1 MNVRAVDGFAAARTS
16 GRSCMSYASKFDLS
30 GRIALVTG
38 AGQGIGEACA
48 TALAESGAHVHVTDL
63 NGERARVAA
72 DRLLERGLKAE
83 AHELDVTSTAQLDAL
98 AAKLPALHIVV
109 ANAGIASNT
118 PAEEVS
124 DEEWDRVIGIN
135 LTGVFKTN
143 RAFGRKML
151 EAGRGSIV
159 NIGSMS
165 GDIVNVPQP
174 QCHYNASKAG
184 VHHLTKSL
192 AVEWALRGVR
202 VNAVAPTYIETPLLS
217 GLEDK
222 RGMVDRWIDLTPM
235 QRMGQPDEIASVVL
249 FLASDASSLMTGSIV
264 TADAGYT
271 SI

>member
-1 MNVRAVDGFAAARTS
+1 
-16 GRSCMSYASKFDLS
+16 MSYMSKFDLA
-30 GRIALVTG
+30 GRSALVTG
-38 AGQGIGEACA
+38 AGQGIGEATA
-48 TALAESGAHVHVTDL
+48 TALAEAGAGVHVTDL
-63 NGERARVAA
+63 NGDRARSAA
-72 DRLLERGLKAE
+72 DKLTARGLKAWS
-83 AHELDVTSTAQLDAL
+83 HQLDVTSTAALDAL
-98 AAKLPALHIVV
+98 AGQLPALDVLV

-135 LTGVFKTN
+135 LTGVFKTC

-151 EAGRGSIV
+151 SAGRGSII

-165 GDIVNVPQP
+165 ADIVNIPQP

-202 VNAVAPTYIETPLLS
+202 VNAVAPTYIKTPLLD
-217 GLEDK
+217 GVKDDHAML
-222 RGMVDRWIDLTPM
+222 DRWIDLTPM
-235 QRMGQPDEIASVVL
+235 KRLGQPDEIASVVL
-249 FLASDASSLMTGSIV
+249 FLASDASSLMTGSV
-264 TADAGYT
+264 VSADAGYT

>member
-1 MNVRAVDGFAAARTS
+1 
-16 GRSCMSYASKFDLS
+16 MSYMSQFELT
-30 GRIALVTG
+30 GRLALVTG

-48 TALAESGAHVHVTDL
+48 TALAEAGARVIVTDL
-63 NGERARVAA
+63 DPARAEAA
-72 DRLLERGLKAE
+72 AQRIAARGLQAE
-83 AHELDVTSTAQLDAL
+83 SRPLDVTRTDQLDAL
-98 AAKLPALHIVV
+98 AGELPPLDVLV
-109 ANAGIASNT
+109 CNAGIASNT

-124 DEEWDRVIGIN
+124 DAEWDRVIGIN
-135 LTGVFKTN
+135 LTGVFKTC

-151 EAGRGSIV
+151 GAGKGSIV

-165 GDIVNVPQP
+165 ADIVNTPQP

-184 VHHLTKSL
+184 VHHLTRSL

-202 VNAVAPTYIETPLLS
+202 VNAVAPTYIETPLLAN
-217 GLEDK
+217 LEDQ

-235 QRMGQPDEIASVVL
+235 KRMGQPREIASVVL

>member
-1 MNVRAVDGFAAARTS
+1 
-16 GRSCMSYASKFDLS
+16 MSYLAKFDLS

-48 TALAESGAHVHVTDL
+48 TALAEAGARVLVTDL
-63 NGERARVAA
+63 DLGRAKAAGEKLTA
-72 DRLLERGLKAE
+72 RGLHAE
-83 AHELDVTSTAQLDAL
+83 PRQLDVTSTAQLNAL
-98 AAKLPALHIVV
+98 AEELPALDVV
-109 ANAGIASNT
+109 VCNAGIAVNT
-118 PAEEVS
+118 PAEDMS

-135 LTGVFKTN
+135 LTGVFKTC

-151 EAGRGSIV
+151 GAGRGSIV

-165 GDIVNVPQP
+165 AAIVNTPQP
-174 QCHYNASKAG
+174 QVHYNAAKAG
-184 VHHLTKSL
+184 VHHLTRSL

-202 VNAVAPTYIETPLLS
+202 VNAVAPTYIETPLL
-217 GLEDK
+217 GDPGERK
-222 RGMVDRWIDLTPM
+222 EMFDRWIDLTPM
-235 QRMGQPDEIASVVL
+235 KRLGKPEEIASVVL

>member
-1 MNVRAVDGFAAARTS
+1 
-16 GRSCMSYASKFDLS
+16 MSYMSKYDLS
-30 GRIALVTG
+30 GRRALVTG

-48 TALAESGAHVHVTDL
+48 AALAEAGAHVVVTDL
-63 NGERARVAA
+63 NGARAKAAAERLTAR
-72 DRLLERGLKAE
+72 GGKAE
-83 AHELDVTSTAQLDAL
+83 AHQLDVTDTAALNAL
-98 AAKLPALHIVV
+98 AAAQPALDILVC
-109 ANAGIASNT
+109 NAGIASNT
-118 PAEEVS
+118 PAEDVS

-135 LTGVFKTN
+135 LTGVFKTC

-165 GDIVNVPQP
+165 ADIINTPQP

-184 VHHLTKSL
+184 VHHLTRSL

-202 VNAVAPTYIETPLLS
+202 VNAVAPTYIETPLLAN
-217 GLEDK
+217 LEDSK
-222 RGMVDRWIDLTPM
+222 GMVDRWIDLTPM
-235 QRMGQPDEIASVVL
+235 KRMGQPDEIASVVL

-264 TADAGYT
+264 SADAGYT

>member
-1 MNVRAVDGFAAARTS
+1 
-16 GRSCMSYASKFDLS
+16 MSYMSKYDLS
-30 GRIALVTG
+30 GRRALVTG

-48 TALAESGAHVHVTDL
+48 AALAEAGAHVVVTDL
-63 NGERARVAA
+63 NGARAKAAAERLTAR
-72 DRLLERGLKAE
+72 GGKAE
-83 AHELDVTSTAQLDAL
+83 AHQLDVTDTAALNAL
-98 AAKLPALHIVV
+98 AAAQPSLDILVC
-109 ANAGIASNT
+109 NAGIASNT
-118 PAEEVS
+118 PAEDVS

-135 LTGVFKTN
+135 LTGVFKTC

-165 GDIVNVPQP
+165 ADIVNTPQP

-184 VHHLTKSL
+184 VHHLTRSL

-202 VNAVAPTYIETPLLS
+202 VNAVAPTYIETPLLAN
-217 GLEDK
+217 LEDSK
-222 RGMVDRWIDLTPM
+222 GMVDRWIDLTPM
-235 QRMGQPDEIASVVL
+235 KRMGQPDEIASVVL

-264 TADAGYT
+264 SADAGYT

>member
-1 MNVRAVDGFAAARTS
+1 
-16 GRSCMSYASKFDLS
+16 MSYLSKFDLS
-30 GRIALVTG
+30 GRLALVTG

-48 TALAESGAHVHVTDL
+48 TALAEAGARVVVTDVDL
-63 NGERARVAA
+63 ARAQASAEQLVA
-72 DRLLERGLKAE
+72 RGLQAE
-83 AHELDVTSTAQLDAL
+83 PRQLDVTSSTALNVLAETLPVLDIL
-98 AAKLPALHIVV
+98 VC
-109 ANAGIASNT
+109 NAGIAVNT
-118 PAEEVS
+118 PAEDVS

-135 LTGVFKTN
+135 LTGVFKTC

-151 EAGRGSIV
+151 GAGRGSIV

-165 GDIVNVPQP
+165 ADIVNTPQP

-184 VHHLTKSL
+184 VHHLTRSL

-202 VNAVAPTYIETPLLS
+202 VNAVAPTYIETPLL
-217 GLEDK
+217 GNLEDRK
-222 RGMVDRWIDLTPM
+222 DMIDRWIDLTPM
-235 QRMGQPDEIASVVL
+235 KRMGKPDEIASVVL

>member
-1 MNVRAVDGFAAARTS
+1 
-16 GRSCMSYASKFDLS
+16 MSYLSKFDLS
-30 GRIALVTG
+30 GRHALVTG

-48 TALAESGAHVHVTDL
+48 TALAEAGAHVVVTDL
-63 NGERARVAA
+63 NGARAKAAA
-72 DRLLERGLKAE
+72 DRLTAKGWKAE
-83 AHELDVTSTAQLDAL
+83 SHELDVTDTAALNSL
-98 AAKLPALHIVV
+98 AASLPTMDVV
-109 ANAGIASNT
+109 VCNAGIASNT
-118 PAEEVS
+118 PAEDVS

-135 LTGVFKTN
+135 LTGVFKTC

-165 GDIVNVPQP
+165 ADIVNTPQP

-184 VHHLTKSL
+184 VHHLTRSL

-202 VNAVAPTYIETPLLS
+202 VNAVAPTYIETPLLAN
-217 GLEDK
+217 LEDSK
-222 RGMVDRWIDLTPM
+222 GMVDRWMDLTPM
-235 QRMGQPDEIASVVL
+235 KRMGQPDEIASVVL

-264 TADAGYT
+264 SADAGYT